1 MTVKLRRKLS
11 SDGAWITRLAWSPDG
26 RRLAAGCG
34 DNKVRVW
41 DIESGEVTVLSA
53 HTEVVSSVAWAP
65 NGRLA
70 SGSADKTVR
79 IWNLDERREIKRSP
93 TYSGFVRC
101 VAWEN
106 DQVLISGGE
115 DDRVVV
121 WTLGAAAHGFQ
132 SQEGWVLSLAASP
145 GKDGGL
151 AVGHA
156 TGLVSVRRFGK
167 DLHKRFKG
175 HTKWVDSL
183 AWTPDGKILVS
194 GSGDKTI
201 RVWDAATRKT
211 IARLEG
217 HTAQVRA
224 VAISADGRLLAS
236 KADDYTVA
244 LWDMKDWRLV
254 RAVAADNGHEYWP
267 PGIAFHP
274 SLPILATPDGNEILL
289 LDIDVNELLGVPP
302 PENSIKYI
310 AAKIALVGDSGVG
323 KTTLGFRLAHGKYDN
338 HPSTHGQQFWVIDQL
353 RTQRADNTECEAV
366 LWDFAGQPDYR
377 LVHALFMDDV
387 DLALILFDPTKPL
400 EGVRYWLKQLAPKG
414 ERRQA
419 MLVAARADRG
429 ASTLTPAELQAFCA
443 AEGVT
448 AGYLTTSALT
458 GEGLEQLLERV
469 KASVAWESMPATIT
483 TATFKRIKEHVLQL
497 KEHRG
502 KTFLVTPEE
511 LRQRLQESDPD
522 WKFTDAEM
530 MTAVKHLATH
540 GYVSALRASNGVEVI
555 LLAPELLAGV
565 ASSIVLEA
573 RRNPRGLGAVDEQ
586 FILHGDFQ
594 PREVESLSPADR
606 TLLVDAAVVLFLE
619 HNICFR
625 QTVGAQTFLIFPA
638 LINEKRPQLPDANVV
653 EYVSYRITG
662 AVENVYASLV
672 VQLGYT
678 GTFSRTNQWQN
689 QAEYETPA
697 GDMCGFRQTEEAE
710 GQMELV
716 LYHARD
722 KARARVLF
730 QELVEMFLRGRDI
743 AVQKFEAI
751 VCGNCGYRPQ
761 RAEII
766 SRITAGKDHLF
777 CANCGTRLPL
787 APAVGEAPAAHPAA
801 RDEGAVA
808 QRRTNFEAALV
819 RIKAIV
825 RDTNR
830 KTPSCFLS
838 YAWGNPDEERWV
850 AELANDLR
858 HAGIDVVLDQND
870 NQNIGA
876 SIARFIARIPAVDFV
891 AVVGTPGYYAKY
903 ENTIASTG
911 SVVAAEVDLINQR
924 LLSTEEKKATVL
936 PLLLKGDEESSLPPL
951 LRGRVYA
958 DFRKQANYFRA
969 AFDLALTMYRIDQ
982 NGGAVADVRET
993 LGRS

>member
-1 MTVKLRRKLS
+1 MTIKVRRTLS
-11 SDGAWITRLAWSPDG
+11 SDGAWITRMAWSPDG

-41 DIESGEVTVLSA
+41 DVESGELTVLSG
-53 HTEVVSSVAWAP
+53 HSEVVSSVAWSP
-65 NGRLA
+65 NGLRLA
-70 SGSADKTVR
+70 SGSADMTVR
-79 IWNLDERREIKRSP
+79 IWNLQEKREVKRS
-93 TYSGFVRC
+93 TAHSAFVRC

-106 DQVLISGGE
+106 DRVVISGGE
-115 DDRVVV
+115 DDQIVR
-121 WTLGAAAHGFQ
+121 WPIGDEKERFRSL
-132 SQEGWVLSLAASP
+132 EGWVLSLAPSP
-145 GKDGGL
+145 AKDGGL

-156 TGLVSVRRFGK
+156 TGVVSVRSFGK
-167 DLHKRFKG
+167 GPYRRFKG
-175 HTKWVDSL
+175 HRKWVDGL
-183 AWTPDGKILVS
+183 AWAPDGKILVS
-194 GSGDKTI
+194 ASGDTTV
-201 RVWDAATRKT
+201 RVWDVGTRKE

-217 HTAQVRA
+217 HTKQVRS
-224 VAISADGRLLAS
+224 VSVSADGRLLAS
-236 KADDYTVA
+236 KADDFDVA
-244 LWDMKDWRLV
+244 LWDMKGRLV
-254 RAVAADNGHEYWP
+254 RVINEDNGHDYWP

-274 SLPILATPDGNEILL
+274 SLPILASPNGDEIRLY
-289 LDIDVNELLGVPP
+289 DIDVDRLLGVPP
-302 PENSIKYI
+302 AEDSIKYI

-323 KTTLGFRLAHGKYDN
+323 KTTLGYRLAHGDYQN

-353 RTQRADNTECEAV
+353 RTRRADNTECEAV

-429 ASTLTPAELQAFCA
+429 ASTLTPAELQAFCD

-469 KASVAWESMPATIT
+469 KAGVPWDSMPATIT
-483 TATFKRIKEHVLQL
+483 TATFKRIKEHVLGL
-497 KEHRG
+497 KEERR
-502 KTFLVTPEE
+502 TNFLVTPDE
-511 LRQRLQESDPD
+511 LRQRLQESDPE
-522 WKFTDAEM
+522 WRFTDAEM

-555 LLAPELLAGV
+555 LLAPEMLAGV

-586 FILHGDFQ
+586 FILHGEFQ
-594 PREVESLSPADR
+594 PREVETLSPADR

-710 GQMELV
+710 GQIELV

-787 APAVGEAPAAHPAA
+787 APAVEEAPAAHPAA
-801 RDEGAVA
+801 REEGAVA
-808 QRRTNFEAALV
+808 ARRTTFEAALV

-838 YAWGNPDEERWV
+838 YAWGNADEERWV
-850 AELANDLR
+850 AELASDLR
-858 HAGIDVVLDQND
+858 HAGIDVVLDRND
-870 NQNIGA
+870 NQDIGA
-876 SIARFIARIPAVDFV
+876 NIARFIARIPAVDFV
-891 AVVGTPGYYAKY
+891 AVVGTPRYYAKY
-903 ENTIASTG
+903 ENKVSTTG

-936 PLLLKGDEESSLPPL
+936 PLLLEGEEETSLPPL
-951 LRGRVYA
+951 VRGRVYA
-958 DFRKQANYFRA
+958 DFRRPANYFRA
-969 AFDLALTMYRIDQ
+969 AFDLALTMYRIDR
-982 NGGAVADVRET
+982 NAAAVADVRET
-993 LGRS
+993 LERS